1 MEGTPPTYLHSPP
14 RATPCDGI
22 RAPRRA
28 VRLGFAGAAA
38 RAMAIA
44 VASLALGT
52 AAVLGLLFAAVA
64 LA

>member
-1 MEGTPPTYLHSPP
+1 MADATLPRSPAPPDAAL
-14 RATPCDGI
+14 RAGL
-22 RAPRRA
+22 RAS
-28 VRLGFAGAAA
+28 A
-38 RAMAIA
+38 RAAAIA